1 MSIKPLKRKPST
13 KQRSANGTR
22 RRISGAA
29 SAPATPHPP
38 HASICHGVQGP
49 CPRKKFETRAASA
62 PTPKPARAPSAAPAA
77 TATTVTGCT
86 PGIAAKMT
94 RPAAA
99 AAARVA
105 TRTSVFPAPRLGS
118 SQAAPATRSAA
129 ATRRSDSAPRPG
141 DVAAQAA
148 PANATNAAP
157 PTTSLDMGRLPL
169 GRERDDAIGN
179 AGREREIV
187 GDEQRCAVVGRSQQ
201 ACELELALR
210 VDSAG
215 RLVENEQI
223 RSGSQHRGQREAL

>member
-1 MSIKPLKRKPST
+1 
-13 KQRSANGTR
+13 
-22 RRISGAA
+22 
-29 SAPATPHPP
+29 
-38 HASICHGVQGP
+38 
-49 CPRKKFETRAASA
+49 
-62 PTPKPARAPSAAPAA
+62 
-77 TATTVTGCT
+77 
-86 PGIAAKMT
+86 MT

-99 AAARVA
+99 AAASVA

-157 PTTSLDMGRLPL
+157 PTTTLDMSRLPL
-169 GRERDDAIGN
+169 GRERDDAIGE
-179 AGREREIV
+179 GREGEIV
-187 GDEQRCAVVGRSQQ
+187 GDQQRRAVVRGPQQ
-201 ACELELALR
+201 AAQLELAFR

-223 RSGSQHRGQREAL
+223 GSGSQHRRQREALPLAAREVARVTCVVAG